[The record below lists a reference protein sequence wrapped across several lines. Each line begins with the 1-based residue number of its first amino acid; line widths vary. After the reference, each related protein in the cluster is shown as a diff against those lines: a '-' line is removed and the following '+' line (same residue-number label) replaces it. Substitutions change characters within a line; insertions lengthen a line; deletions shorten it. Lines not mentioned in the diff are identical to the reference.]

1 MKTRLLL
8 VMPSLGSGGAE
19 KSFVSLLELLPRDLF
34 DISVMVVN
42 EGGLFYSH
50 VPVDVERVEA
60 PRKFRIALGS
70 IHSSFMKQECCW
82 LERAVKVVSNIL
94 VRLRG
99 ITRLDLAQFTW
110 KLWRKSVPVLAG
122 EWDVAVS
129 FMNGMTNYYVID
141 KVTASRKYLWVHNDY
156 KMLKTSYRFDNIYW
170 QKADN
175 VVTISNACVK
185 SLEECFPKLKGKFIC
200 LENISSSKMIRSM
213 ADDECPAEFQE
224 LDRETLR
231 LLSVGRLAEQKGF
244 DMAVDAAA
252 ILKSRGVCFRWL
264 IIGVGVL
271 RDNLQHQIDN
281 NGLTNSVFLLGER
294 SNPYVYMKWA
304 DILVQSSRYEGKSI
318 VVDEAK
324 ILCLPII
331 ATNYPSVG
339 DNIEDGISGLVCH
352 MDPDGIADAIEH
364 LSYDKVLRMRLS
376 ENLAKERSVNEREI
390 EKYVWLFKGNSLK
403 S

>member
-34 DISVMVVN
+34 EISVMLVN

-50 VPVDVERVEA
+50 IPIDVVRIEA

-129 FMNGMTNYYVID
+129 FMNGMTNSYVID

-200 LENISSSKMIRSM
+200 LENISSSKMIRNM

-224 LDRETLR
+224 LDRKTLK

-244 DMAVDAAA
+244 DMAIDAAA

-264 IIGVGVL
+264 IIGVGAL

-281 NGLTNSVFLLGER
+281 NGLTNSVLLLGER

-331 ATNYPSVG
+331 ATDYPSVN
-339 DNIEDGISGLVCH
+339 DNIKGGITGLVCP
-352 MDPDGIADAIEH
+352 MNANGIADAIEH
-364 LSYDKVLRMRLS
+364 LSSDKVLRTRLF
-376 ENLAKERSVNEREI
+376 ENLARERSGNEREI
-390 EKYVWLFKGNSLK
+390 EKYVLLFKGNSLK